1 MALGPWPGTT
11 RAASLRLSLSSN
23 ASQPLIDPSSV
34 GTWTENKRSP
44 RNSVSVAVSVIVI
57 SLSVCAVGWVSSTR
71 LRSPRSSVCMP
82 APPLWRLCLSSSPL
96 LLRSLLLW
104 VWPAVE
110 VPSPLL
116 GLANTNFRLAKVSP
130 FGSRAG
136 RRECLNLACTYEHT
150 ASALPLSHLL
160 RKLGWADDAT

>member
-1 MALGPWPGTT
+1 MEAAGADQGSASMSA
-11 RAASLRLSLSSN
+11 RATAMT
-23 ASQPLIDPSSV
+23 V
-34 GTWTENKRSP
+34 
-44 RNSVSVAVSVIVI
+44 
-57 SLSVCAVGWVSSTR
+57 
-71 LRSPRSSVCMP
+71 
-82 APPLWRLCLSSSPL
+82 CLSSSPL

-116 GLANTNFRLAKVSP
+116 GLANTNFRLAKLSP

-136 RRECLNLACTYEHT
+136 RRECLNLACTYEPT

-160 RKLGWADDAT
+160 RKLGWADDATMKSGSGLAPALFVCCPFVYFTPAQKGGCSNANSSDFDHHHRSLCGDSGP